1 MPHRKIDSNY
11 FSLSSSVGIAGVD
24 FGNIYKDAVVQD
36 HWIYDGGY
44 ATRIIDV
51 GTGLRSSWSIPNF
64 FHFISWVIGLKRFE
78 DIRDFSVRLIFS
90 KLIIPCYL
98 ETPVILYTCNTFI
111 YSKYRTQ
118 NSRKLCN
125 SLTTDQHGGR
135 KDMNFAILCVQSTR
149 CGDWT
154 HDPIRGP
161 DLKSGALTTRPT
173 WLCTIKVINNSY
185 LKSCWGDLRAV
196 NYFFI

>member
-1 MPHRKIDSNY
+1 MIPH
-11 FSLSSSVGIAGVD
+11 SSSVGIAVVD
-24 FGNIYKDAVVQD
+24 FGNICKGTIVQG
-36 HWIYDGGY
+36 HEIYYGY
-44 ATRIIDV
+44 ATRILDV

-64 FHFISWVIGLKRFE
+64 FSFHFVSNRFE
-78 DIRDFSVRLIFS
+78 DKRAVRPPHFL
-90 KLIIPCYL
+90 KLIIPWYL

-125 SLTTDQHGGR
+125 SLTTEQHGGR

-154 HDPIRGP
+154 HDPMRGP

-173 WLCTIKVINNSY
+173 WLVVE
-185 LKSCWGDLRAV
+185 LK
-196 NYFFI
+196 